1 MWPKLFAIAIPAITF
16 PLIFASVVRAELASG
31 SVLNIASQGVGV
43 VPDRKVTIELE
54 ENNRLVFR
62 SGQTGR
68 FLPTANQGSQLTLGL
83 GSDRQVS
90 ILPSS
95 ATFANAYADTR
106 TIIQD
111 LPLNSL
117 GVFQGEIPGFI
128 QNIWLKTTGGAREMV
143 NFTLFSV
150 NYNAQTGQGE
160 MSGAF
165 INADGKEQFANG
177 AFNLDP
183 TDGCACNYTM
193 QLEVQSI
200 ANGGG
205 GPPGGG
211 VPGGGVPGGGVPG
224 GGGPPGG
231 GVPPGPIGGST
242 GGGIGG
248 AFPFPLLALAALPFL
263 GNDDGNQ
270 TAPTP
275 IATNPVGNAPDN
287 TPNNPP
293 GDTPNNP
300 PGDTPNNPPTGGPNG
315 DQPPNPPSNVPTPA
329 LLPGLMGLAWKARQR
344 RRQVQA

>member
-1 MWPKLFAIAIPAITF
+1 MWPRLLAIAGMALAF
-16 PLIFASVVRAELASG
+16 PLFCVPAVRAELASG
-31 SVLNIASQGVGV
+31 SVLNLASQGVGV
-43 VPDRKVTIELE
+43 VPDRQVTIELE

-83 GSDRQVS
+83 GTDRQVS

-111 LPLNSL
+111 LPLNSV

-128 QNIWLKTTGGAREMV
+128 QNIWLKTAGGAREMV
-143 NFTLFSV
+143 SFTLFSV

-211 VPGGGVPGGGVPG
+211 SP

-231 GVPPGPIGGST
+231 GTGITPPSGPIGGGT
-242 GGGIGG
+242 GSGIGG
-248 AFPFPLLALAALPFL
+248 GFPFPLLALAALPFL
-263 GNDDGNQ
+263 GNDGGNQ

-275 IATNPVGNAPDN
+275 VASNPVGNS
-287 TPNNPP
+287 P
-293 GDTPNNP
+293 GNP

-344 RRQVQA
+344 HRQVQA